1 MAQELKPS
9 NVKFTVD
16 GKLMEFIDESVY
28 TDQSRT
34 DLAIFWTGVYK
45 AIAGDIVIEPEP
57 YLYTEASKFY
67 IPIYADGHHALKMV
81 AFPAVSAPAEAD
93 VAEGAVVWNTD
104 ALELWQNQA
113 GVFFAVEIA
122 DVLDKA
128 LAVKDVNVFPVVNNT
143 FALNDLMKVSLD
155 DLFSINMDDH
165 CARTETIIRSNEYD
179 LLYLRLETILGEV
192 CAGNWK
198 IAQRNVE
205 FLNERLT
212 A

>member
-1 MAQELKPS
+1 MALELKPS

-16 GKLMEFIDESVY
+16 GKLMEFTDESVY
-28 TDQSRT
+28 TDPLRAAV
-34 DLAIFWTGVYK
+34 AIFWVGVYK

-57 YLYTEASKFY
+57 YVYTEDNKFY

-81 AFPAVSAPAEAD
+81 AFPAVLAPD
-93 VAEGAVVWNTD
+93 VATMADGAVVWNTT
-104 ALELWQNQA
+104 LFELQQKQ
-113 GVFFAVEIA
+113 VDVLVTVEIL
-122 DVLDKA
+122 DVLPQA
-128 LAVKDVNVFPVVNNT
+128 LSIKEVNVFPVVNNT
-143 FALNDLMKVSLD
+143 FALNDLIKVSLD

-205 FLNERLT
+205 FLNERLPV
-212 A
+212 